1 MGKRPKFFL
10 NDEAFMKLALK
21 EAKKAIPRGEVPVG
35 AVIIADSKVLAR
47 AHNQPRGRQ
56 DPTAHAEILAL
67 RSAARKRQNYRLP
80 DCVLYVTLEPCTMC
94 LGAAVQARI
103 KRVVYAAADPKAG
116 AVESVLQ
123 FPWERLNH
131 RPEIQGGVLEKEA
144 RELLQL
150 FFKARRKPRASKT

>member
-1 MGKRPKFFL
+1 MGKRPKVFP

-21 EAKKAIPRGEVPVG
+21 EAKKAISRGEVPVG

-47 AHNQPRGRQ
+47 AHNQPCRWQ

-80 DCVLYVTLEPCTMC
+80 DCVLYVTLEPCAMC

-103 KRVVYAAADPKAG
+103 KRVVYGAADPKAG

-131 RPEIQGGVLEKEA
+131 RPEIQGGVLENEA
-144 RELLQL
+144 REILQL
-150 FFKARRKPRASKT
+150 FFKARRSPRASKT

>member
-1 MGKRPKFFL
+1 MGKRPKVFP

-21 EAKKAIPRGEVPVG
+21 EAKKSISRGEVPVG

-47 AHNQPRGRQ
+47 AHNQPCRRQ

-80 DCVLYVTLEPCTMC
+80 DCVLYVTLEPCAMC

-103 KRVVYAAADPKAG
+103 KRVVYGAADPKAG

-144 RELLQL
+144 REILQL
-150 FFKARRKPRASKT
+150 FFKARRSPRASKT